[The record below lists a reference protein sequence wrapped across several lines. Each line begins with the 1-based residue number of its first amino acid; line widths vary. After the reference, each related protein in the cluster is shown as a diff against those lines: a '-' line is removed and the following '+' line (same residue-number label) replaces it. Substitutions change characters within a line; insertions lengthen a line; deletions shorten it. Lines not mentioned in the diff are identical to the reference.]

1 MRVFV
6 AITNPYQLQP
16 YIYTLIDA
24 IRKVDP
30 DVEIGWGMKNFWSD
44 SIYKY
49 QIVHIH
55 WPHVLL
61 EKTPETHDANEV
73 ECRLLTLKEN
83 GIKIVT
89 TCHNLEPHYWPNED
103 VKACYKIAYG
113 LSDTIIHLGDY
124 SRKLFEDTYP
134 KASNVL
140 VYHHVYDTVYKANT
154 KRKKGLEVLHLNKK
168 NRYIICLGAFR
179 DFEERNIILQLGQS
193 LQKTNIYIL
202 APSFSKKSNI
212 RTFVQLL
219 KDVWGKYVLKYHYH
233 ILYNESGFVEDEE
246 LPYYYSVSD
255 IALIHRKKILNSGNV
270 FMAMYMGKAIIGPDV
285 GNVGELLRMTGNQVF
300 NPQNF
305 TDLKEK
311 VLALLDNCHTIGTN
325 NFKFA
330 MKNLKTE
337 MVAAQLYRVFCD
349 LLK

>member
-1 MRVFV
+1 M
-6 AITNPYQLQP
+6 
-16 YIYTLIDA
+16 
-24 IRKVDP
+24 
-30 DVEIGWGMKNFWSD
+30 
-44 SIYKY
+44 
-49 QIVHIH
+49 
-55 WPHVLL
+55 
-61 EKTPETHDANEV
+61 
-73 ECRLLTLKEN
+73 
-83 GIKIVT
+83 
-89 TCHNLEPHYWPNED
+89 
-103 VKACYKIAYG
+103 
-113 LSDTIIHLGDY
+113 
-124 SRKLFEDTYP
+124 
-134 KASNVL
+134 
-140 VYHHVYDTVYKANT
+140 
-154 KRKKGLEVLHLNKK
+154 
-168 NRYIICLGAFR
+168 
-179 DFEERNIILQLGQS
+179 
-193 LQKTNIYIL
+193 
-202 APSFSKKSNI
+202 
-212 RTFVQLL
+212 
-219 KDVWGKYVLKYHYH
+219 KYHYH

-330 MKNLKTE
+330 MNNLKTE